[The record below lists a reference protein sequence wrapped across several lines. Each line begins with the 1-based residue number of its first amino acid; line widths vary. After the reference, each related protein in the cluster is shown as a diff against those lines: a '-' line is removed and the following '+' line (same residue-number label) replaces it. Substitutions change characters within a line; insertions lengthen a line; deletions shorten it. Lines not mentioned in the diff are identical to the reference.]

1 MTSAAGPA
9 MPRNQPVI
17 AIVDDDA
24 SVCRALSRLV
34 RSLGFVGATFDCG
47 ERFLGALTG
56 SPPLRP
62 DCLVL
67 DVHMPGLSGLQI
79 QERLAGT
86 ALPIIFIT
94 AHDDASLWE
103 QALAG
108 GAAALLHKP
117 FDDQVFIDTLRAALA
132 R

>member
-1 MTSAAGPA
+1 MAAA
-9 MPRNQPVI
+9 TNAITREQSLV

-24 SVCRALSRLV
+24 SVCRALARLV
-34 RSLGFVGATFDCG
+34 RSVGLEVATFDSG
-47 ERFLGALTG
+47 SSFLERVWGVPAF
-56 SPPLRP
+56 RP
-62 DCLVL
+62 DCVVL
-67 DVHMPGLSGLQI
+67 DVHMPGLSGIQV

-86 ALPIIFIT
+86 ALPVIFIT
-94 AHDDASLWE
+94 AHDDTVLWD

-117 FDDQVFIDTLRAALA
+117 FDDQVFIDTLHAALA